1 MDYYKLHAHPL
12 NGQRLLSNSLI
23 NSELDKLEGKP
34 ETPGKAENYRFG
46 SLFHSAL
53 LEPQKNALA
62 GIGANELSTI
72 MQMVRACFKE
82 LGRDFIYSK
91 HAKREHEYFKKMI
104 GHWWKAKIDHK
115 AAKIITDFKTTIAL
129 NAQDFEHNAMKF
141 KYDQQCFIYMNITKV
156 DVMQLVGVQ
165 KFPPFEVF
173 IIPVYKG
180 DFYYQSGEAKLADAM
195 LKLGLL
201 K

>member
-1 MDYYKLHAHPL
+1 MDYYKLHTHPL

-53 LEPQKNALA
+53 LEPERNALA
-62 GIGANELSTI
+62 GSETAEYLTI
-72 MQMVRACFKE
+72 MQMIKSCIIA
-82 LGRDFIYSK
+82 LGQNFIYGNA
-91 HAKREHEYFKKMI
+91 AKREHEYFKKML
-104 GHWWKAKIDHK
+104 GCWWKAKVDHK
-115 AAKIITDFKTTIAL
+115 TDKVITDFKTTNAL
-129 NAQDFEHNAMKF
+129 NLQDFEQNAMKF
-141 KYDQQCFIYMNITKV
+141 RYDQQCFLYMNIAKV

-165 KFPPFEVF
+165 KVAPFSVF
-173 IIPVYKG
+173 IIPVYCG
-180 DFYYQSGEAKLADAM
+180 DFIYQSGEAKLAEAM